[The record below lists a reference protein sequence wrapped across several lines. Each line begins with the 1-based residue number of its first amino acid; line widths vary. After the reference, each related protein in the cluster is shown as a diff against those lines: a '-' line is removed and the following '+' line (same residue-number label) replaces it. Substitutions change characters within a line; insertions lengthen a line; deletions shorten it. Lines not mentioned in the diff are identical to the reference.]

1 MSTNYPTRPTQSKP
15 AGLPPQRLREV
26 RDKLVQASAF
36 KQMPLGQQQALTDNL
51 THVVNYLEDP
61 HAGLG
66 SEVAGVARALD
77 QPKPDPAT
85 QLRERVAGGQK
96 LVGEDFR
103 AGGAR
108 EGADVIADTV
118 NKVDF
123 VKFVAGLIDGVF
135 NSIVNSSIKQMNAFA
150 SFLENVVKSVGEFAN
165 DHVTQNQARD
175 ALVGKFPNA
184 LKLDGLD
191 QGQPKLAVRDDIDD
205 KDKPDFKQAL
215 GVDADVED
223 AEGEQV
229 VVQAMRLQMARQR
242 QQLLSQILL
251 MGLNRIIVTEGEIK
265 AAVLFDVRTTDAA
278 NRDNSA
284 SMYDRNSHVD
294 SHRDSSFWGTE
305 SSATVN
311 TQVSTANADEHQA
324 SSANVEMHTKLSG
337 SVLVKFKSDVFPLE
351 KFASGDEMS
360 ALQTK
365 SSK

>member
-1 MSTNYPTRPTQSKP
+1 
-15 AGLPPQRLREV
+15 
-26 RDKLVQASAF
+26 
-36 KQMPLGQQQALTDNL
+36 
-51 THVVNYLEDP
+51 VVNYLEDP

-77 QPKPDPAT
+77 QPKQDPADR
-85 QLRERVAGGQK
+85 LRDRVADGQK
-96 LVGEDFR
+96 LVGEDFK
-103 AGGAR
+103 AGAAR
-108 EGADVIADTV
+108 EGAAVIADTV

-165 DHVTQNQARD
+165 EHVSENQARD

-191 QGQPKLAVRDDIDD
+191 QGEPKLSLRDDLDD
-205 KDKPDFKQAL
+205 KDVPDFKQAL
-215 GVDADVED
+215 GVDADLGED
-223 AEGEQV
+223 DGEQV

-265 AAVLFDVRTTDAA
+265 ASVMFDVKSTDTG
-278 NRDNSA
+278 NRENNA
-284 SMYDRNSHVD
+284 SMYDRKSHTD
-294 SHRDSSFWGTE
+294 THRDSSFWGTE
-305 SSATVN
+305 SDTRVN
-311 TQVSTANADEHQA
+311 TSVSTANADEHQE
-324 SSANVEMHTKLSG
+324 SSSKLEMHTKLSG

-365 SSK
+365 SAK